1 MVSGAGWLF
10 DAMDVLLLSYVLA
23 YLKVH
28 YGWATADEA
37 YVMLANNLGLLVGA
51 IAFGRLADS
60 FGRRRA
66 FMTTLLVYSVMAAAM
81 GFFTTPL
88 PLMAVR
94 FLMGLGLGGE
104 LPVVSTLVSELSRPE
119 QRGMNVVLLES
130 FWSYGTIAAGVL
142 ASFVLP
148 IVGYSVLMWALAATA
163 LFVIAVRRGVPESRR
178 ASTRPSFGSMIRSEG
193 RRLFPAW
200 VAWFAI
206 AFGYYGFAL
215 WVPSVLVDR
224 GFTLLASFRY
234 FLAMTLLQVP
244 GYFSAAYLVERIGR
258 KPTFISYMAISAISA
273 IGFSLSSSAAL
284 LLAFGGALN
293 FFNVGAWGV
302 IYAYTPELFGDAN
315 RASATGSCTSMARV
329 GMILGPY
336 IPALVAFGES
346 LWTFAIL
353 WLAGAAA
360 TALLPETAPRAL
372 RTHSPEPRRIRGA
385 ARGILTIVRTSW
397 PAHLRAQARLIG
409 RRKIRG
415 RLRPVI

>member
-1 MVSGAGWLF
+1 MGTIVPQKGISRTRLLLAGGIGWLF

-23 YLKVH
+23 YLRVH
-28 YGWATADEA
+28 YGWATVDEA
-37 YVMLANNLGLLVGA
+37 YVMLANNVGLLVGA
-51 IAFGRLADS
+51 MVFGRLADS

-81 GFFTTPL
+81 GFFTSPL
-88 PLMAVR
+88 PLMVVR

-119 QRGMNVVLLES
+119 QRGTNVVLLES

-148 IVGYSVLMWALAATA
+148 ITGYSMLMWALAATA
-163 LFVIAVRRGVPESRR
+163 LYAVVIRRGIPESRHT
-178 ASTRPSFGSMIRSEG
+178 AERPSFRSLLGSEH

-215 WVPSVLVDR
+215 WVPSVLVGR
-224 GFTLLASFRY
+224 GFPLLESFEY
-234 FLAMTLLQVP
+234 FLVMTILQVP

-258 KPTFISYMAISAISA
+258 RPTFISYMVISAASA
-273 IGFSLSSSAAL
+273 IGFSFASSAL
-284 LLAFGGALN
+284 LLVIFGGALN

-336 IPALVAFGES
+336 VPALIAFGAS
-346 LWTFAIL
+346 LWTFAAL
-353 WLAGAAA
+353 WLVGAAA
-360 TALLPETAPRAL
+360 VILLPETASGI
-372 RTHSPEPRRIRGA
+372 RTG
-385 ARGILTIVRTSW
+385 TVDVR
-397 PAHLRAQARLIG
+397 
-409 RRKIRG
+409 
-415 RLRPVI
+415 